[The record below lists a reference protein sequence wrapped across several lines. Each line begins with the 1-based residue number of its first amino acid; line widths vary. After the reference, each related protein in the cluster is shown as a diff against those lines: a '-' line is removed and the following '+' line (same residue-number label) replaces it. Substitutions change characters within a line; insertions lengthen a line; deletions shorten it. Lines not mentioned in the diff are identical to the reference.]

1 MDQQLRSLVDKHGPK
16 RWSVIAK
23 ELKVKSSKQCRRRW
37 KNVLNAN
44 RKTGDWTKEED
55 QTLIEGHKVHGN
67 RWETLAQL
75 VGGRTDNAVKNRWAV
90 LCKKAAHRPS
100 RRSQT
105 TASQSPPARAS
116 VVQPD
121 TPQPPPA
128 HPLRLSSDAETV
140 QQPAMAAP
148 AAAEAPGRSA
158 RSTARQRRKPVRGLT
173 ITIPPQPPEDSI
185 DSRGSS
191 EQGPVYIRV
200 HKALLTPTEVQLAAD
215 INALGGQVMIQLQ
228 DSPPSSTSS
237 DGRQWAAAAV
247 SSLQSPGTSN
257 LQSPAFQKMMNFCL
271 HTGLTPRPQGLRSSA
286 RLAGQSASE
295 LNDRHRQL
303 LHKLLWRGKVSC
315 SPAPRHKE
323 ANSSAPVAHAGR
335 AAPRSRP
342 AQGGT
347 AGSES
352 RLRQRVSPNAGAGP
366 APPSPDQQHCDV
378 VLSPVFSQEEIDM
391 LLDALSQPAG
401 EASGR
406 P

>member
-1 MDQQLRSLVDKHGPK
+1 
-16 RWSVIAK
+16 
-23 ELKVKSSKQCRRRW
+23 
-37 KNVLNAN
+37 
-44 RKTGDWTKEED
+44 
-55 QTLIEGHKVHGN
+55 
-67 RWETLAQL
+67 
-75 VGGRTDNAVKNRWAV
+75 
-90 LCKKAAHRPS
+90 
-100 RRSQT
+100 
-105 TASQSPPARAS
+105 
-116 VVQPD
+116 
-121 TPQPPPA
+121 
-128 HPLRLSSDAETV
+128 
-140 QQPAMAAP
+140 MAAP

-200 HKALLTPTEVQLAAD
+200 HKVMLKCVEPFGEWSDDMTAVAGIVPIYATCIARPHLNGISCFTGAAD
-215 INALGGQVMIQLQ
+215 ADRGAAGGGHKCVGRPGD
-228 DSPPSSTSS
+228 DSAAGQPAELHQQ
-237 DGRQWAAAAV
+237 RWAAVGRRGCQQPAEPRHQQPAESRLPEDDELLPAHWTDAPATRCAVAQGVIKDCGEACRSHAQPAARSNV
-247 SSLQSPGTSN
+247 TLTRCGT
-257 LQSPAFQKMMNFCL
+257 PA
-271 HTGLTPRPQGLRSSA
+271 GLRSSA

-323 ANSSAPVAHAGR
+323 ASSSAPVVHASR
-335 AAPRSRP
+335 VAPRSRP
-342 AQGGT
+342 AQGGGVRHTISDQLKPYMTAYDEGTPSMLLYLRTISTGT

-391 LLDALSQPAG
+391 LLDVGVNRHLNSWFVHG
-401 EASGR
+401 CVR
-406 P
+406 